1 MAAAVNGNAGMGRR
15 ESSAVKRDIR
25 PSKGRVAR
33 QTQCLR
39 LVLMAAV
46 IVAAAAQTPIS
57 AQLAVHDASV
67 TARNMATAIVKEI
80 LLRLQQE
87 QHARLRRMA
96 QRLSLFTD
104 LRKYV
109 LADPPRWRT
118 HGGDSF
124 YSAAYNDALI
134 FGDPSGTAYTE
145 LTHPLVVDASQLAAL
160 PAPAR
165 RQLSARLATVQLT
178 DAAIIAGTHDT
189 GQLRFSGRK
198 QELPAIDALE
208 SQVVDP
214 SNEQSATA
222 VLDKISGAV
231 LIGARQRQARVQL
244 LAALLE
250 QLLVDSKRA
259 RDTDAAAIA
268 MQVASWRDGKA
279 ANRAFAAG
287 TADALRSWRQP

>member
-1 MAAAVNGNAGMGRR
+1 MERR
-15 ESSAVKRDIR
+15 ESSAVKNDIR
-25 PSKGRVAR
+25 PSEGRVAR

-39 LVLMAAV
+39 LVLMATV
-46 IVAAAAQTPIS
+46 MVVVAAQTPIS

-109 LADPPRWRT
+109 PADPPRWRT

-124 YSAAYNDALI
+124 LYTAAYNDALI

-145 LTHPLVVDASQLAAL
+145 LTHPLVADASRLAAL

-198 QELPAIDALE
+198 QELPAIEALE

-244 LAALLE
+244 LAALVE

-268 MQVASWRDGKA
+268 MQVASWRDGKE